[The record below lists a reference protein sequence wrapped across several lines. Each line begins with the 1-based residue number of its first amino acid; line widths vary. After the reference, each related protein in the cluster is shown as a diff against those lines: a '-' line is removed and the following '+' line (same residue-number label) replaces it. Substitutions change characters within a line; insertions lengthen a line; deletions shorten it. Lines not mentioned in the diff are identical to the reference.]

1 MDLKNVIVSA
11 FTRLRTSNLGRG
23 CDYEDLSP
31 DKKRQK
37 RGKERREKEEKKK
50 KERKKKGK
58 HEGAGARR
66 EVNARQLHVVEGGRT
81 LILNPG

>member
-1 MDLKNVIVSA
+1 MSSSA
-11 FTRLRTSNLGRG
+11 RSHGSARQISDGL

-37 RGKERREKEEKKK
+37 RGKERGGGGEEKKRG
-50 KERKKKGK
+50 EREEEKRK
-58 HEGAGARR
+58 HGGAGERR
-66 EVNARQLHVVEGGRT
+66 MRDSCASSKAGRA

>member
-1 MDLKNVIVSA
+1 MDPKNVVVSA
-11 FTRLRTSNLGRG
+11 FTQPRASKSRPD

-37 RGKERREKEEKKK
+37 RGKERREKKNEG
-50 KERKKKGK
+50 ERKKKEKYRGEAK
-58 HEGAGARR
+58 AR
-66 EVNARQLHVVEGGRT
+66 GGRRDSCASLKAARA

>member
-1 MDLKNVIVSA
+1 MDPKNVVSA
-11 FTRLRTSNLGRG
+11 FTRFRVKSRTG

-37 RGKERREKEEKKK
+37 RGKERGEKKRGRGGGGGEEEK
-50 KERKKKGK
+50 RKHG
-58 HEGAGARR
+58 GTVARR
-66 EVNARQLHVVEGGRT
+66 EADARQLRVVEGSRA